1 MGRYLST
8 LLLALAGLM
17 IVAAIALY
25 ALRNPLLEA
34 LISNQL
40 HKQGIPLQS
49 LEVLE
54 VTPHRFRLQDLAAGA
69 RQELRVENIL
79 ATWNLLD
86 LLMGKPLSIEISGL
100 QIKLD
105 LSDEHPLGNSL
116 QTQAPSAR
124 EGNGVI
130 LPWLPILSLRDSAIH
145 LHSSAGDL
153 TVTLSGDIAQ
163 RPADTQAIRFSALG
177 SGSLGQIQILLTA
190 TLGAQGNLQGKII
203 IPEGRLHW
211 PEANIA
217 RFAGETTFVFTAMRP
232 QKIHAE
238 FELFDVNLSDKE
250 PLKPAS
256 EQTAQDLKAQSLPNL
271 IADRIT
277 FTGNIDRATDAWNGT
292 LDLGVTGIQVAAGP
306 LHIQQG
312 SLSLPMQMNSD
323 QHSGRLG
330 LRNPAQVKVGKINP
344 IDTLNF
350 KHSLGISIPQA
361 DFAWTKHSQ
370 GLALKHDITVIPTT
384 FTLLATQEKSSPLE
398 VQIQPGKMTLHGK
411 LDANKQYQGQFAI
424 QDAAVLLHQSHVQ
437 LQDISAH
444 LHLGATAAESTAEF
458 AIGQL
463 QHLVPEPLFKTFS
476 FSGDLKPQSMEGK
489 PTAYILNGVGG
500 MPGLSYIKLTG
511 RHTPDSG
518 NGMLKLAMTP
528 LNFAPHKLQPEAL
541 SSALASLEEVTGVVS
556 ASAQIKWSKQGIR
569 SSGAVVE
576 VKNLSLTHETGKI
589 SDLNVALNLNNLLPL
604 SSLPQQT
611 IKIRSIDA
619 GIPLENLLVSYQ
631 IASADLPRIIL
642 EKAQFS
648 VMDGLV
654 SLTPA
659 VIDPS
664 AARSNLLVHVDNI
677 DLAAFFELIQ
687 VEGLTGTGH
696 LDGHIPIKL
705 EGEQITIS
713 DSLLTARAPGI
724 LRFKSDKASQLLA
737 GAGEEMNLLLQA
749 IQDFHYTELSLSL
762 DKSAKQDLIAKL
774 SLLGKN
780 PNVKAGQVFRL
791 NIKLE
796 SNIDKLLT
804 PIRQGYHLSNDL
816 LRSSFRLH

>member
-1 MGRYLST
+1 MRKHLST
-8 LLLALAGLM
+8 LLLALAGLI

-49 LEVLE
+49 LGMIEVS
-54 VTPHRFRLQDLAAGA
+54 PHRFRLQDLAAGA
-69 RQELRVENIL
+69 HQELRVGNIL
-79 ATWNLLD
+79 ATWDLLD

-105 LSDEHPLGNSL
+105 LSDEHSLWNSP
-116 QTQAPSAR
+116 QTQAPSTR
-124 EGNGVI
+124 EGNGLI
-130 LPWLPILSLRDSAIH
+130 LPWLPILSLRDSAIY

-190 TLGAQGNLQGKII
+190 TLSAQGNMQGKII
-203 IPEGRLHW
+203 IPEGKLHW

-232 QKIHAE
+232 QKVQTE
-238 FELFDVNLSDKE
+238 FELFDVNLARE
-250 PLKPAS
+250 ETLKPAS
-256 EQTAQDLKAQSLPNL
+256 EQTDQDLKAQSLPNL

-277 FTGNIDRATDAWNGT
+277 FTSNIERTTDAWNGT
-292 LDLGVTGIQVAAGP
+292 LDLGITGIQVAAGP

-330 LRNPAQVKVGKINP
+330 LRNPAQVKVGKMNP

-350 KHSLGISIPQA
+350 KNSLGLSIPQA
-361 DFAWTKHSQ
+361 DFVWTKHSQ
-370 GLALKHDITVIPTT
+370 GIALKHDITLIPAT

-398 VQIQPGKMTLHGK
+398 VQIQPGKITLHGK
-411 LDANKQYQGQFAI
+411 LDANKQYQGQFATH
-424 QDAAVLLHQSHVQ
+424 DAAVLLPQSHVQ

-444 LHLGATAAESTAEF
+444 LHLGATAQSTAAF

-463 QHLVPEPLFKTFS
+463 QHLVPEPLFKPFS

-489 PTAYILNGVGG
+489 PTAYLLNGAGG
-500 MPGLSYIKLTG
+500 VPGLLYIKLIG

-518 NGMLKLAMTP
+518 SGMLKLAMAP
-528 LNFAPHKLQPEAL
+528 LNFAPNKLQPEAL

-556 ASAQIKWSKQGIR
+556 ASAQIKWSIQGIR
-569 SSGAVVE
+569 SSGAIVE
-576 VKNLSLTHETGKI
+576 VKNLSLTHEAGKI
-589 SDLNVALNLNNLLPL
+589 NDLNVALNLNNLLPL

-631 IASADLPRIIL
+631 IESTDLPHIVL

-677 DLAAFFELIQ
+677 DLATFFELIQ

-737 GAGEEMNLLLQA
+737 DAGEEMNLLLQA